1 MKVKEAMDKIDELK
15 RLSKNL
21 RLLNQHF
28 LNIPA
33 AESEAIAEKL
43 GISSP
48 ITKVLDDSFKE
59 LEVLAKIATEKL
71 YEVNVNDSLDF
82 LERD

>member
-33 AESEAIAEKL
+33 TESEAIAEKL